1 MPGKS
6 QFAGFGLVGL
16 RRIEGVR
23 CAPVIVVA
31 AMVGRKPKDQIA
43 ASAMSDLRAVL
54 ATWRSPKPVP
64 DFQVAP
70 WRNKTGA
77 RPIAVDIGYD
87 VDPVSDFCGEDTSF
101 QAIATPFRRGFG
113 TADLATA
120 NQACQSKACQYKG
133 CQSKAP
139 ATMFGLASVVAPSSW
154 GLTVPKNPVS
164 ATMSENFH
172 LTGRSRDGLT
182 FAYLW

>member
-16 RRIEGVR
+16 RHIEGVR

-43 ASAMSDLRAVL
+43 ASAMSDLRAVP

-87 VDPVSDFCGEDTSF
+87 VDPVSDFCRKDTSF

-120 NQACQSKACQYKG
+120 NQACQSKA
-133 CQSKAP
+133 P
-139 ATMFGLASVVAPSSW
+139 AAMSGLASVVAPSSW

-182 FAYLW
+182 FANLR